1 MASTLETANARS
13 GGKEWLTSSRARSSW
28 MSYTASWIAN
38 MVLIRAAPASLL
50 RRTCAVTALL
60 AGVLMLKNSPEELN
74 LFNED
79 GTKSSTFLD

>member
-1 MASTLETANARS
+1 
-13 GGKEWLTSSRARSSW
+13 

-38 MVLIRAAPASLL
+38 MALIQAAPASPL

-79 GTKSSTFLD
+79 GTKSSTSLDLLTPT